1 MTHHLYDT
9 CKSFIGNNIY
19 FDILY
24 PRAHAFCTMAF
35 NGRKRLSDRLVGVSL
50 KMYFDLP
57 STEAYLNALSTA
69 YSASPP
75 TCNIFVLPSLP
86 AISIASTIFSSNA
99 QVWVGAQNCHWEDS
113 GAHTGEVSPLMLKQL
128 GCTIVEIGHAERRRA
143 PFNETDEIT
152 ANKAKAAVR
161 NDLIPLI
168 CIGEKL
174 KSTIVSQGVGLALRE
189 CVPQVMAVLNAVSD
203 DADLIFAYEPIWA
216 IGAQEPASADHVL
229 AVVGELRKKVWE
241 RGRNGKVRF
250 LYGGSAK
257 PGTWDSLKGV
267 LDGLFLGRF
276 AHDVDA
282 FKRVVEEISA
292 D

>member
-1 MTHHLYDT
+1 
-9 CKSFIGNNIY
+9 
-19 FDILY
+19 
-24 PRAHAFCTMAF
+24 MAT
-35 NGRKRLSDRLVGVSL
+35 NSRKGLSNRLVGVSL
-50 KMYFDLP
+50 KMYYDLP
-57 STEAYLNALSTA
+57 STEAYLKALSTA
-69 YSASPP
+69 YSGPP
-75 TCNIFVLPSLP
+75 HSTCNIFVLPSLP
-86 AISIASTIFSSNA
+86 ALPIASSILSSES
-99 QVWVGAQNCHWEDS
+99 QVWIGAQNCHWEDS

-128 GCTIVEIGHAERRRA
+128 GCTIVELGHAERRKA

-152 ANKAKAAVR
+152 ANKAMAVVR

-174 KSTIVSQGVGLALRE
+174 KSTIVSEGVGLALRE
-189 CVPQVMAVLNAVSD
+189 CLSQVTAVLNAVPN

-229 AVVGELRKKVWE
+229 AVVGQLRKTISD
-241 RGRNGKVRF
+241 RGRSGEVRI

-257 PGTWDSLKGV
+257 PGTWNALKAG

-276 AHDVDA
+276 AHDVEV
-282 FKRVVEEISA
+282 FKQVVEEISV

>member
-1 MTHHLYDT
+1 
-9 CKSFIGNNIY
+9 
-19 FDILY
+19 
-24 PRAHAFCTMAF
+24 MAST
-35 NGRKRLSDRLVGVSL
+35 GRKRFSNRVVGVSF

-57 STEAYLNALSTA
+57 STEAYLTALSTA
-69 YSASPP
+69 YREPPHP

-86 AISIASTIFSSNA
+86 ALPIASTILSSQT
-99 QVWVGAQNCHWEDS
+99 QVWIGAQNCHWEDS

-128 GCTIVEIGHAERRRA
+128 GCTVVELGHAERRGA
-143 PFNETDEIT
+143 PFNETDEIV
-152 ANKAKAAVR
+152 ANKAKAAAR

-174 KSTIVSQGVGLALRE
+174 KSKIMSQGVGLALQE
-189 CVPQVMAVLNAVSD
+189 CIPQVTAVLNAMPD
-203 DADLIFAYEPIWA
+203 AADLIFAYEPIWA

-229 AVVGELRKKVWE
+229 AVVGGLRKKISE
-241 RGRNGKVRF
+241 RGRSGEVRI

-257 PGTWDSLKGV
+257 PGTWTALKGG

-276 AHDVDA
+276 AHDVDV
-282 FKRVVEEISA
+282 FKKVVEEISV

>member
-1 MTHHLYDT
+1 
-9 CKSFIGNNIY
+9 
-19 FDILY
+19 
-24 PRAHAFCTMAF
+24 
-35 NGRKRLSDRLVGVSL
+35 
-50 KMYFDLP
+50 MYFDLP
-57 STEAYLNALSTA
+57 STEAYLTALSTA
-69 YSASPP
+69 YSGPPHP
-75 TCNIFVLPSLP
+75 TCNIFILP
-86 AISIASTIFSSNA
+86 ALPALPIASTILSSKP
-99 QVWVGAQNCHWEDS
+99 QVWIGAQNCHWEDS

-128 GCTIVEIGHAERRRA
+128 GCTVVELGHAERRKA

-174 KSTIVSQGVGLALRE
+174 KSTIMSQGVGLALQE
-189 CVPQVMAVLNAVSD
+189 CMPQVTAVLNAVPD
-203 DADLIFAYEPIWA
+203 AADLIFAYEPIWA

-229 AVVGELRKKVWE
+229 AVVGELRKEISE
-241 RGRNGKVRF
+241 RGRSGEVRI

-257 PGTWDSLKGV
+257 PGTWNALKGG

-276 AHDVDA
+276 AHEVDA
-282 FKRVVEEISA
+282 FIKVVEEISV